1 VRLSESDV
9 GVGLMNICPVCFTDL
24 PEDDVCCGWKW
35 KDPEIKQCELKLDFL
50 TKESDRK
57 GKNEFYSYF
66 SSLKT
71 GPAKC
76 WAFLFG
82 KNQRYL

>member
-1 VRLSESDV
+1 MCLPEPDV
-9 GVGLMNICPVCFTDL
+9 GDGLMNICPACYNKL
-24 PEDDVCCGWKW
+24 SRSKSCCGWHW
-35 KDPEIKQCELKLDFL
+35 KDPEIKRCNYKLDFL

-57 GKNEFYSYF
+57 GKNESYSYF

-76 WAFLFG
+76 WAFLFA
-82 KNQRYL
+82 KNK

>member
-1 VRLSESDV
+1 
-9 GVGLMNICPVCFTDL
+9 MNICPVCFTDL
-24 PEDDVCCGWKW
+24 PDDNKCCGWEW
-35 KDPEIKQCELKLDFL
+35 KDPEMPMCNFKLDFL

-57 GKNEFYSYF
+57 SYSYF
-66 SSLKT
+66 SSLKLS
-71 GPAKC
+71 PVKC

>member
-1 VRLSESDV
+1 MRLPESDA
-9 GVGLMNICPVCFTDL
+9 GDGLMNICPSCYNKL
-24 PEDDVCCGWKW
+24 SRSKSCCGFVWSRP
-35 KDPEIKQCELKLDFL
+35 DQIQPNIKLDFL

-82 KNQRYL
+82 KNK